1 MKPTANALA
10 NPRNSTNVRSWADR
24 AAPWPLRAF
33 FRVIGAAFPKLAGA
47 VAGRLFVTPPRPQ
60 VSPRVAGI
68 LSRGEPFDVR
78 WKGGTLRAWAWGSGP
93 AVLLVHGWGGYGA
106 QFASFVPALTA
117 AGYRAVAFDGP
128 SHGVS
133 DGRRTNLLEFAEAV
147 RRVAEE
153 AGPLAGIVAHSFGG
167 ASTAIAV
174 SRGLYPGRVVFIA
187 PAADPMMA
195 TQRFAAALN
204 LPEPALRV
212 MRSRL
217 ERRIGV
223 RFEDLHIPR
232 LVAGFDVPLRVAHD
246 REDREIPWE
255 EGSAIAAAWPGAA
268 LVTTHGLGHYRI
280 LHDAEVIAGAVGF
293 LDGAI
298 SRITPPPES
307 AAAGAPGRGRRSP
320 ASAALPSG
328 SSGAPSPRLRLRG

>member
-1 MKPTANALA
+1 MNTTTAAVA
-10 NPRNSTNVRSWADR
+10 YPAENSTNVRSWADR

-33 FRVIGAAFPKLAGA
+33 FRAIGAAFPKLAGA
-47 VAGRLFVTPPRPQ
+47 VASRLFVTPPRPQ
-60 VSPRVAGI
+60 VSPRVMET

-106 QFASFVPALTA
+106 QLASFVPALEA

-128 SHGVS
+128 SHGSS

-147 RRVAEE
+147 RRIAEE

-167 ASTAIAV
+167 ASTAIAM
-174 SRGLYPGRVVFIA
+174 SQGLCPGRAVFVA
-187 PAADPMMA
+187 PASDPMMA

-217 ERRIGV
+217 ERKIGA
-223 RFEDLHIPR
+223 RFEELHIPR
-232 LVAGFDVPLRVAHD
+232 LAAGFDVPLRIVHD
-246 REDREIPWE
+246 RDDREVPWE

-280 LHDAEVIAGAVGF
+280 LHDAEVIRGAVEF
-293 LDGAI
+293 LGSGVDV
-298 SRITPPPES
+298 
-307 AAAGAPGRGRRSP
+307 RSSLKT
-320 ASAALPSG
+320 AQSTVG
-328 SSGAPSPRLRLRG
+328 S